1 MVRRIE
7 PEPEPINRDERLGE
21 AIETY
26 LELAESGFPPA
37 PDVFASGYPELGD
50 DLREALEGLA
60 LVQGLVGEPSGPG
73 HRLEAGRRVAG
84 YRIVRELGR
93 GGMGIVYEAV
103 HVGLDR
109 PVALKVLG
117 ATAAPDSTGRRRF
130 LNEAR
135 TAAGLHHT
143 HIVPVFDVGQVGG
156 LCYYAM
162 QRIEGSGLDRV
173 IKHLRR
179 DRATAAGS
187 SLGTN
192 HQASTGRGRA
202 AATEH
207 GETNGSADSSPTVSW
222 DGTVTGKTRPSF
234 AGNGPLGRVRDEED
248 EDDGPPY
255 EPPRGSAYYRWVAG
269 VGRQG
274 AEAIAHAHGRGVIHR
289 DLKPSNLLVDA
300 RGTVWVA
307 DFGLARRLADPSQTQ
322 ADSLLGTPRYM
333 SPEQAKIGP
342 IDGRT
347 DVYSLGATLFELLT
361 LRPPFEGQT
370 AAELVN
376 QITDRE
382 PPPPRK
388 FDPKIPRDLETIVLK
403 AMAKRPADRYAGATE
418 LADDLERYLNTEPVL
433 ARRIGLAGRAWRFAR
448 RHPAITAV
456 TTVATA
462 TVLTVVTVAYWRVV
476 QDRNV
481 AIRAGEE
488 TRRERERALDAQAET
503 QVALAS
509 VLRFS
514 SEPDRLARGLK
525 SLSEAAKR
533 TGQVAGLLGRLR
545 NEAVEYLALRDIKST
560 PGLATGPSRGIV
572 FGPRGRVVTLAR
584 EGQSVS
590 IWDPEQPL
598 KPLRTHELPGA
609 AATAPGRGP
618 GGNNRPQPPA
628 LAAAGRL
635 AAAVWANGRGVR
647 FFDITSGE
655 MAGDLD
661 SQGHEILSVHGSPSG
676 DRIVTVESLDEPGK
690 GNRERDRDRG
700 PGARWGYVVKLWAVG
715 QADEPLATL
724 AEITPQSGPLAP
736 PPLVD
741 FSDDG
746 EVIATATTWGQ
757 GIKLWSAK
765 DGEPWAST
773 DGHARPDLETQPSLT
788 ALAFGPDGLLAA
800 AGGGTIRLWDTRT
813 MTPLPGVTPRQTF
826 VRNLRFNRD
835 GTLLAVSGFGSE
847 IEVWDPA
854 ANVTV
859 ASLSATDLVVDL
871 AFAPN
876 GLTLAAAGATET
888 LATWTIVE
896 PAARTRLGGAKPAW
910 SMAFGAGPTLA
921 IAYRDTDARLWSPKD
936 CKVGSG
942 AIARTKL
949 LSLSPAGDGRIVGV
963 DPNSMTL
970 NWYDDPNGPASRTL
984 PLPTGPGDD
993 RDRRKDRD
1001 RIPKP
1006 GPAPAGAAATEGR
1019 PAPAGTRGGRGGG
1032 FFIMPMSVTRDGKAL
1047 ALAIV
1052 DEVLIWRADSPDVVD
1067 RLHRPAVYDRDGQR
1081 VAGGQ
1086 AQRPRFWR
1094 QALIS
1099 TAGDRLYLLDDGSQL
1114 HVWDLVGDKAAI
1126 ASWTSPG
1133 DFAEIALSP
1142 DGGTLALARRNG
1154 DIAIVETRRGEVLVN
1169 LPSSA
1174 VGLSPVS
1181 VAYSP
1186 DGRDLAV
1193 GTQQGSVQIW
1203 RLGTKPTPLLR
1214 LPGHRGESRTLAYDA
1229 AGRYLAIGGGDKAVD
1244 VWDMSRIR
1252 SELGGIGLGW

>member
-26 LELAESGFPPA
+26 LELAETGFPPA

-60 LVQGLVGEPSGPG
+60 LVQGLVGEPAGPG

-117 ATAAPDSTGRRRF
+117 ANAAPDSTGRRRF

-192 HQASTGRGRA
+192 QPASNGQLRSTA
-202 AATEH
+202 AESGPVDSAPTASW
-207 GETNGSADSSPTVSW
+207 NGTMAS
-222 DGTVTGKTRPSF
+222 KTRPSF
-234 AGNGPLGRVRDEED
+234 ASNGRLVRDEDD
-248 EDDGPPY
+248 EDTGPPY

-300 RGTVWVA
+300 SGTVWVA

-382 PPPPRK
+382 PPLPRK
-388 FDPKIPRDLETIVLK
+388 FDPRIPRDLETIVLK

-418 LADDLERYLNTEPVL
+418 LADDLERYLNTEPVR

-448 RHPAITAV
+448 RHPAVTAV
-456 TTVATA
+456 TTVAAA
-462 TVLTVVTVAYWRVV
+462 TVLTVATVAYTRVV
-476 QDRNV
+476 QERNV
-481 AIRAGEE
+481 ALRAGED

-525 SLSEAAKR
+525 SLSEAAQR
-533 TGQVAGLLGRLR
+533 TRQVPGLLGRLR
-545 NEAVEYLALRDIKST
+545 NEAVEYLAVRDIKST
-560 PGLATGPSRGIV
+560 PGLAAGPTRGLI
-572 FGPRGRVVTLAR
+572 FGPAGRVVTLAR

-590 IWDPEQPL
+590 IWNPDQPA

-618 GGNNRPQPPA
+618 GGGSRPQPPT
-628 LAAAGRL
+628 LASAGRL

-647 FFDITSGE
+647 FFDIASGE
-655 MAGDLD
+655 MDGDLS
-661 SQGHEILSVHGSPSG
+661 SQGREILAVHGSPTG
-676 DRIVTVESLDEPGK
+676 DRIVTVEALDEPGK
-690 GNRERDRDRG
+690 RDHDRDRDRG
-700 PGARWGYVVKLWAVG
+700 PGGRWGYLAKLWRVG
-715 QADEPLATL
+715 RSDEPLATL
-724 AEITPQSGPLAP
+724 ARITPQAGPLAP

-746 EVIATATTWGQ
+746 DVIATATTWGQ
-757 GIKLWSAK
+757 GIALWSAK
-765 DGEPWAST
+765 DGEPWASA
-773 DGHARPDLETQPSLT
+773 DGHARPTLETQPSLT

-813 MTPLPGVTPRQTF
+813 MAPLPGVTPRQTF

-854 ANVTV
+854 ANTIV
-859 ASLSATDLVVDL
+859 ATLAASDAVSDL
-871 AFAPN
+871 AFAPD
-876 GLTLAAAGATET
+876 GLTLAAAGATEALT
-888 LATWTIVE
+888 TWTIVE
-896 PAARTRLGGAKPAW
+896 PAARTRLGGVKPAW
-910 SMAFGAGPTLA
+910 SLAFGAGPSLA
-921 IAYRDTDARLWSPKD
+921 IAYRDADARLWSPAD

-942 AIARTKL
+942 EIARTKL
-949 LSLSPAGDGRIVGV
+949 QALSPAGDGPIVGV
-963 DPNSMTL
+963 DAANMTL
-970 NWYDDPNGPASRTL
+970 NWYDDPNGPATRTIHL
-984 PLPTGPGDD
+984 PGGPGDD
-993 RDRRKDRD
+993 RGGRRDRD
-1001 RIPKP
+1001 RNSTPEAVQRK
-1006 GPAPAGAAATEGR
+1006 
-1019 PAPAGTRGGRGGG
+1019 GRGGG
-1032 FFIMPMSVTRDGKAL
+1032 FFFLPLSVTRDGKAL
-1047 ALAIV
+1047 VMAQA
-1052 DEVLIWRADSPDVVD
+1052 DEVFLWRDDKPGSVGRV
-1067 RLHRPAVYDRDGQR
+1067 HRPAGYDRDAPR
-1081 VAGGQ
+1081 VSGGPT
-1086 AQRPRFWR
+1086 QRPRFWR
-1094 QALIS
+1094 QVVVSPA
-1099 TAGDRLYLLDDGSQL
+1099 ADRLYLLDDAWQL
-1114 HVWDLVGDKAAI
+1114 HVWNLAGDRAQLAR
-1126 ASWTSPG
+1126 WTTPG
-1133 DFAEIALSP
+1133 DFAELALDP
-1142 DGGTLALARRNG
+1142 DGMTLALARRNG
-1154 DIAIVETRRGEVLVN
+1154 DVTMVETRQGAVLGH
-1169 LPSSA
+1169 LASPG
-1174 VGLSPVS
+1174 VGLSSVS
-1181 VAYSP
+1181 VAFSP
-1186 DGRDLAV
+1186 DGRELAV

-1203 RLGTKPTPLLR
+1203 KLGLNPTPLLR
-1214 LPGHRGESRTLAYDA
+1214 LPGHRGEARNLAYDA
-1229 AGRYLAIGGGDKAVD
+1229 AGQYLAIGGGDKTVD
-1244 VWDMSRIR
+1244 VWNLARIR